1 MIWLM
6 IIKMDLSIIQPD
18 VIEMRLTTDYKA
30 TSYMLI
36 LHRKKR

>member
-6 IIKMDLSIIQPD
+6 IITMDLSIIQPD
-18 VIEMRLTTDYKA
+18 VIEMRLIINYKV
-30 TSYMLI
+30 TFYMLI